1 MKYKIKIYTE
11 QRYESHTDCEEK
23 VFEGTL
29 AKKND
34 SVFLIYK
41 EVDKETGVETT
52 NQLKVATDGTIS
64 VRRMGAVQSIIH
76 FTKDKS
82 YTTFYNTGHGV
93 MELIF
98 TPHVVKYKEE
108 PFSYEIE
115 LRYAIC
121 MGDSKLSDN
130 VYILK
135 ATPLS

>member
-1 MKYKIKIYTE
+1 MKYEIKVYTE
-11 QRYESHTDCEEK
+11 QRYDSHTDCEEN

-29 AKKND
+29 AKKNE

-41 EVDKETGVETT
+41 EVDKETGAETT
-52 NQLKVATDGTIS
+52 NQLKVATDGSIS
-64 VRRMGAVQSIIH
+64 VRRMGAVQSILY
-76 FTKDKS
+76 FAKDKP

-98 TPHVVKYKEE
+98 TPEVVTYKEE
-108 PFSYEIE
+108 PFAYEIE
-115 LRYAIC
+115 LRYTIY